1 MVFDAI
7 KPIAEPAAQ
16 VHEGIAVAIHGSIRG
31 RATAVGS
38 ALTERE

>member
-1 MVFDAI
+1 MFDAI
-7 KPIAEPAAQ
+7 GPIAEPAAQ
-16 VHEGIAVAIHGSIRG
+16 VHEGIAGAVHDSTRG